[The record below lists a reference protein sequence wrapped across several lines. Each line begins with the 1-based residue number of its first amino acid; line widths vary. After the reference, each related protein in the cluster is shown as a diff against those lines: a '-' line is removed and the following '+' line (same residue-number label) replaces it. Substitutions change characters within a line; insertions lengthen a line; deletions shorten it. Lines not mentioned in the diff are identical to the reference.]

1 MAKLKENDPLPMP
14 VQPVERLRR
23 EDMTVEQIQ
32 VKEQDRITRQLA
44 LVTSHIDKITLRAA
58 TATDPVEKARLENL
72 LAYHTNKKIEV
83 SALDAAVLAEES
95 HAKVAIRRTERETML
110 NSLRN

>member
-23 EDMTVEQIQ
+23 DDMTVEQIQ
-32 VKEQDRITRQLA
+32 VKESDRITRQLA

-58 TATDPVEKARLENL
+58 AATDPVEKARLENL

-95 HAKVAIRRTERETML
+95 FAKVAMRKVEREAKL
-110 NSLRN
+110 VELKH

>member
-23 EDMTVEQIQ
+23 DDMTVEQIQ

-58 TATDPVEKARLENL
+58 AATDPVEKARLENL
-72 LAYHTNKKIEV
+72 LAYHKNKKVEV
-83 SALDAAVLAEES
+83 ETLDPAVLAEVS
-95 HAKVAIRRTERETML
+95 FA
-110 NSLRN
+110 